1 MPFADVTDGQ
11 LYYEVHGDGP
21 PLVLVTGLGGVADFW
36 RPHLAALAGTHKVII
51 YDHRGTGQSTK
62 SPPPYTVDAMADDV
76 IALMDALDIGSA
88 HIFGHSTGGAIG
100 QILGARHPQRVLS
113 LLLAATWGHRDP
125 FFRRCFDAR
134 LPVLHAL
141 GAKPYVELTSLLLY
155 PPSWISEHYDE
166 MLIIEERNAAAL
178 KHVDILESRIQ
189 AICDF
194 EIADELGQIVAPT
207 LIVCARDDMTTAA
220 FFSEKLHKLILK
232 SSLRTL
238 DWGGH
243 FFPLTAQPLFG
254 AIMRDWLDQHRG

>member
-1 MPFADVTDGQ
+1 MPFAEVTDGQ
-11 LYYEVHGDGP
+11 LYYEIHGDGP
-21 PLVLVTGLGGVADFW
+21 PLVLITGLGGVADFW
-36 RPHLAALAGTHKVII
+36 RPHLAALARTNKVII

-76 IALMDALDIGSA
+76 IALMDVLNIDAA

-100 QILGARHPQRVLS
+100 QILGARFPQRVLS

-125 FFRRCFDAR
+125 FFKRCFDAR

-141 GAKPYVELTSLLLY
+141 GPKPYVELTSLLLF

-166 MLIIEERNAAAL
+166 MLAIEARNAAAL
-178 KHVDILESRIQ
+178 LHVDILESRIH
-189 AICDF
+189 AICNF
-194 EIADELGQIVAPT
+194 EIADELHKITAPT

-220 FFSEKLHKLILK
+220 FFSDKLHKLIAG
-232 SSLRTL
+232 SELRTL

-243 FFPLTAQPLFG
+243 FFPHTAQPLF
-254 AIMRDWLDQHRG
+254 ARIMREWLAAR